1 MNYIQILLILLIII
15 PNIFW
20 AQEVN
25 NDKSSKENLSQETV
39 TKIIRIK
46 GPNGEEKVIK
56 QEQKITKKSALK
68 LNPSDSN
75 QTNQSVSYAPEV
87 VEISNLNSNIENNKP
102 FSLIPD
108 GTGYIITIIENN
120 IKKVGKVRPVKD
132 DMYIVHFDKQNNFLG
147 YFTNENDFVI
157 LNYNPTKDNIETT
170 QYKVD
175 F

>member
-46 GPNGEEKVIK
+46 GLNGEEKVIK

-75 QTNQSVSYAPEV
+75 KTNQSVSYAPEV

>member
-1 MNYIQILLILLIII
+1 MNYNKILVILMIII
-15 PNIFW
+15 PGIFW
-20 AQEVN
+20 GQEVN
-25 NDKSSKENLSQETV
+25 SEKNNKENLSQETV

-68 LNPSDSN
+68 LDPNDST

-87 VEISNLNSNIENNKP
+87 VEISNPNLNTENNKP

-132 DMYIVHFDKQNNFLG
+132 DMYIVYFDKQNNFLG
-147 YFTNENDFVI
+147 YFKNKNDFII
-157 LNYNPTKDNIETT
+157 LSYNPTEDKIETAE
-170 QYKVD
+170 YKVGL
-175 F
+175 